1 MHELAH
7 QRRPPQRRVCG
18 FTLIELLIAI
28 VIFAIGLFGI
38 AGLQARGMQFTQ
50 GSQLRAIAVSQA
62 EAMADRMRA
71 NPGGVVEG
79 HYNAAGPVLKGEMP
93 RTFVK
98 DCGKAAC
105 DREELSLYDLA
116 TWNGPSNGSAPQES
130 NGDVLPIGAG
140 VVCIDSTPA
149 DGDAGNWA
157 CDNLGGLYAI
167 KVRWTERS
175 VAANDRVD
183 TDGDGDLEQGD
194 AGRKGLFIRV
204 LPYADSETDGIN
216 L

>member
-1 MHELAH
+1 MSEVIHTL
-7 QRRPPQRRVCG
+7 QMRGGPVRG

-50 GSQLRAIAVSQA
+50 GSQLRAIAVAQA

-79 HYNAAGPVLKGEMP
+79 HYNAAGDALKGKMP
-93 RTFVK
+93 RNFSK
-98 DCGKAAC
+98 DCGRTNC
-105 DREELSLYDLA
+105 DRLELSRYDLA
-116 TWNGPSNGSAPQES
+116 TWNGPGAASAPQES
-130 NGDVLPIGAG
+130 NADVLPQGAG
-140 VVCIDSTPA
+140 MVCIDSTPA
-149 DGDAGNWA
+149 DGDANNWK
-157 CDNLGGLYAI
+157 CDNVGGLYAI

-175 VAANDRVD
+175 VAANDQVD

-216 L
+216 

>member
-1 MHELAH
+1 MPRIRSS
-7 QRRPPQRRVCG
+7 RRTKSG

-50 GSQLRAIAVSQA
+50 GSQLRAIAVAQA

-79 HYNAAGPVLKGEMP
+79 HYNVSGPTLKGVMP
-93 RTFVK
+93 RSYST
-98 DCGKAAC
+98 DCGKADC
-105 DREELSLYDLA
+105 DRLALSVYDLV
-116 TWNGPSNGSAPQES
+116 TWNGPTAASAPGES
-130 NGDVLPIGAG
+130 NADVLPEGSG

-149 DGDAGNWA
+149 DGDSGNWT
-157 CDNLGGLYAI
+157 CDNAGGLYAI

-216 L
+216 R

>member
-1 MHELAH
+1 MSEVIHT
-7 QRRPPQRRVCG
+7 RRTRGGPVRG

-50 GSQLRAIAVSQA
+50 GSQLRAIAVAQA

-71 NPGGVVEG
+71 NQGGVVEG
-79 HYNAAGPVLKGEMP
+79 HYNAAGSALKGEMP
-93 RTFVK
+93 RSFSK
-98 DCGKAAC
+98 DCGRADC
-105 DREELSLYDLA
+105 DRLELSRYDLA
-116 TWNGPSNGSAPQES
+116 TWNGPGAASAPQES
-130 NGDVLPIGAG
+130 NADVLPQGAG
-140 VVCIDSTPA
+140 MVCIDSTPG
-149 DGDAGNWA
+149 DGDTGKWA

-175 VAANDRVD
+175 VAANDQVD

-216 L
+216 